1 MNILNWITENQ
12 NLLVVLLVCLTYI
25 AHLYISYK
33 ARQQPESEWAK
44 WQPKSEYV
52 SQLVFQGAEWWGGYK
67 KKNGDEK
74 LDEYLRQLK
83 DFEAGYKKDK
93 AEAVQKLL
101 AWYLSQK
108 QKAIAIN
115 PITAD
120 SVAKQ

>member
-12 NLLVVLLVCLTYI
+12 NLIIVALVCLTYV
-25 AHLYISYK
+25 AHLYIGYK
-33 ARQQPESEWAK
+33 TKQNPDSAWAEWLPASERVNAMVW
-44 WQPKSEYV
+44 
-52 SQLVFQGAEWWGGYK
+52 QGAEWWGGYK

-74 LDEYLRQLK
+74 LSEYLSQLK
-83 DFEAGYKKDK
+83 AFETNYKQDK

-108 QKAIAIN
+108 QKAIVAN

>member
-12 NLLVVLLVCLTYI
+12 NLIIVALVCLTYVM
-25 AHLYISYK
+25 HLYIGHK
-33 ARQQPESEWAK
+33 AKQSPDSAWAEWLPASERVNAMVW
-44 WQPKSEYV
+44 
-52 SQLVFQGAEWWGGYK
+52 QGAEWWGGYK

-74 LDEYLRQLK
+74 LSEYLSQLK
-83 DFEAGYKKDK
+83 AFETNYKQDK

-108 QKAIAIN
+108 QKAIAVN

-120 SVAKQ
+120 SVAKK